1 MLKLN
6 MWQQYLS
13 IRGVSQ
19 ESLTILDAVG
29 TECLCP
35 ARRMLLVQRV
45 ADIITARSLGAGDVS
60 LSRGVEEGRRLAAAG
75 SGGAGAA
82 LRSDTSQSLTT
93 SIRRTK
99 TAAAATPR
107 HLAHAG
113 EISQHHSWVELA
125 DECQMFEDH

>member
-1 MLKLN
+1 M
-6 MWQQYLS
+6 S
-13 IRGVSQ
+13 
-19 ESLTILDAVG
+19 
-29 TECLCP
+29 
-35 ARRMLLVQRV
+35 ARRMLLLVQRV

-125 DECQMFEDH
+125 DECQIFEDH

>member
-1 MLKLN
+1 M
-6 MWQQYLS
+6 S
-13 IRGVSQ
+13 
-19 ESLTILDAVG
+19 
-29 TECLCP
+29 
-35 ARRMLLVQRV
+35 ARRMLLEQRV

-107 HLAHAG
+107 HLAHGG
-113 EISQHHSWVELA
+113 EMSQHRSWVELS
-125 DECQMFEDH
+125 DECQIFEDH